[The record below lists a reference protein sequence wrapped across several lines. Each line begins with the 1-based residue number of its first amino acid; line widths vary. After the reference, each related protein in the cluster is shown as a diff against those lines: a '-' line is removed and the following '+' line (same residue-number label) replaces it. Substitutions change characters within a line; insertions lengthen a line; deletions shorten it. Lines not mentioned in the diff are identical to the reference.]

1 MTVTMFRV
9 DDRLIHGQT
18 ITRWAVERPVYGI
31 LVISNDVAND
41 DLRKRV
47 LRAAAGSKKIGIYT
61 EEQGLDKVKKA
72 IETDRNYYV
81 ISDSPIVFTNLIQ
94 KGVEI
99 KDHLN
104 VGPISSGK
112 DKQNVARNVSLSQ
125 EEFDAFEYLKEQG
138 INIQF
143 QLIPTD
149 DVKTWDTIK
158 KKYKTI

>member
-31 LVISNDVAND
+31 LVVSNDVAND

-47 LRAAAGSKKIGIYT
+47 LRAAAGGKKIGIYT
-61 EEQGLDKVKKA
+61 EEQGVDKVKKA

-81 ISDSPIVFTNLIQ
+81 ISDSPTVFANFIK
-94 KGVEI
+94 KGVKIE
-99 KDHLN
+99 DHLN
-104 VGPISSGK
+104 VGPISSRK
-112 DKQNVARNVSLSQ
+112 DRQNVARNVSLNK
-125 EEFDAFEYLKEQG
+125 EEFNAFEYLDDQG

-149 DVKTWDTIK
+149 DVKTWETVK
-158 KKYKTI
+158 KKYNSN